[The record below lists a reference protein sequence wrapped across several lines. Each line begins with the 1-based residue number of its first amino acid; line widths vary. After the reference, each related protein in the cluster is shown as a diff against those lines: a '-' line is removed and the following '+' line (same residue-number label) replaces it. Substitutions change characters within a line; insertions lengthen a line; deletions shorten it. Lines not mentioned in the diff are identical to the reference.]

1 MRQILIALAVASAGS
16 SGYAQEQAD
25 EVIVVTEA
33 APQSQVD
40 TAAAVSNLSTDSQ
53 LPGLRID
60 AGELLQGIAGVQ
72 SDQRANYAQ
81 DTRITLR
88 GFGARSAFGVRGV
101 LLRLDGIPLSMPDGQ
116 AQTSSILLDEAENVQ
131 VLRGPLASIYGNAA
145 GGVIDWRSQA
155 PQVSQFRVDAM
166 GGANSTSRW
175 LLQNDWIGERDT
187 IRITGARFQTDGP
200 RAHNSAERNQLA
212 LRWYRQLADN
222 IRLIVRADDND
233 APLLQDPGSLTP
245 ADWRTDPEQTFGG
258 ATRFNTRKSIH
269 HQQVSTTLL
278 GTGTTTQWHVS
289 AWRGWRDIE
298 QYLPF
303 PGSDLTSSGAVID
316 LRRAFTGVDA
326 AVTTAIN
333 DAVKLTIGG
342 AWADQ
347 QDRRLGYVN
356 DFGTRGE
363 VRRDELGTVTNQSL
377 FALAEWQATQTL
389 TLQTG
394 LRYNEVDFGV
404 EDYFVIPDVNP
415 QDSGTLAMQATSWS
429 LGVNYQLNDN
439 WSLFIARGRGFE
451 TPTLTEL
458 AYQNDATGIN
468 QDLGPAKNQQWELG
482 FKWRLPDLRGQFSA
496 FHIDTS
502 DEIVVDQ
509 SNDGRTTY
517 INAERTKRR
526 GVEFQT
532 DWTLSDTLDARF
544 SATWLDANYSDG
556 NRLPGIAEQQA
567 YGQLNWQPLP
577 HPLQL
582 QIAMDYRGDVVATD
596 DNAVIAPSHVL
607 WHLAVQYEH
616 VGQQWSIAP
625 WLKLH
630 NVGDRDYVGSVVV
643 NQGSGR
649 AFEPG
654 VGREL
659 QAGVSITRRY

>member
-1 MRQILIALAVASAGS
+1 MRHVLIALAVAGASS
-16 SGYAQEQAD
+16 SGYAQQEAD

-33 APQSQVD
+33 APQSQRD
-40 TAAAVSNLSTDSQ
+40 TAAAVSNLSTDEQ

-116 AQTSSILLDEAENVQ
+116 AQTSSILLDEANNVQ

-145 GGVIDWRSQA
+145 GGVIDWRSQT
-155 PQVSQFRVDAM
+155 PQVSQLRVDALT
-166 GGANSTSRW
+166 GANSTSRW
-175 LLQNDWIGERDT
+175 LLQNDWVGERDA
-187 IRITGARFQTDGP
+187 IRVVGARLRTDGP
-200 RAHNSAERNQLA
+200 RDQNSAERDQLA
-212 LRWYRQLADN
+212 LRWYRQLTDDM
-222 IRLIVRADDND
+222 RLIVRADDND

-245 ADWRTDPEQTFGG
+245 ADWRADPEQTFGG
-258 ATRFNTRKSIH
+258 ASRFNTRKSIH
-269 HQQVSTTLL
+269 HQQVSATVL
-278 GTGTTTQWHVS
+278 GTGTERQWHIS

-316 LRRAFTGVDA
+316 LRRAFTGIDA
-326 AVTTAIN
+326 ALTMPLTN
-333 DAVKLTIGG
+333 TVKLTVGG

-347 QDRRLGYVN
+347 NDRRFGYVN
-356 DFGTRGE
+356 DFGSRGD
-363 VRRDELGTVTNQSL
+363 VRRDELGTVTSQSL
-377 FALAEWQATQTL
+377 FTLAEWQQTEAL
-389 TLQTG
+389 TWQAG
-394 LRYNEVDFGV
+394 VRYNEVDFSV
-404 EDYFVIPDVNP
+404 DDYFVVSGVNP
-415 QDSGTLAMQATSWS
+415 EDSGALSMQATSWS
-429 LGVNYQLNDN
+429 IGANYQLNDD
-439 WSLFIARGRGFE
+439 WTVFIARGRGFE

-458 AYQNDATGIN
+458 AYQNNATGIN
-468 QDLGPAKNQQWELG
+468 EDLGPAKNQQWEVG
-482 FKWRLPDLRGQFSA
+482 IKWQRPELRGQFSA
-496 FHIDTS
+496 FQIDTS

-517 INAERTKRR
+517 VNAERTERR
-526 GVEFQT
+526 GVELQT

-544 SATWLDANYSDG
+544 SATWLDATYSDG

-577 HPLQL
+577 QPLQFNL
-582 QIAMDYRGDVVATD
+582 VVDYRGDVVATD
-596 DNAVIAPSHVL
+596 DNTVVAPSHAL

-616 VGQQWSIAP
+616 ASAQWTLAP
-625 WLKLH
+625 WLKIH
-630 NVGDRDYVGSVVV
+630 NVTDRDYVGSVVV

-659 QAGVSITRRY
+659 QAGIRITRRY

>member
-1 MRQILIALAVASAGS
+1 MRQILIALAIASACS

-33 APQSQVD
+33 APQSQNK

-116 AQTSSILLDEAENVQ
+116 AQTSSILLDEAENMQ
-131 VLRGPLASIYGNAA
+131 VLRGPLANIYGNAA

-155 PQVSQFRVDAM
+155 PQVSQFRLDAM
-166 GGANSTSRW
+166 GGANATSRW
-175 LLQNDWIGERDT
+175 LLQNDWVGERDA
-187 IRITGARFQTDGP
+187 IRITAAQFQTDGP
-200 RAHNSAERNQLA
+200 RAHNSAERDQLA

-222 IRLIVRADDND
+222 VRLVVRADDNH
-233 APLLQDPGSLTP
+233 APFLQDPGSLTP
-245 ADWRTDPEQTFGG
+245 ADWRTNPEQTFGG

-278 GTGTTTQWHVS
+278 GTGTATQWHVS

-303 PGSDLTSSGAVID
+303 PGRDLTSSGAVID

-326 AVTTAIN
+326 AATTAIN

-347 QDRRLGYVN
+347 QDRRFGYVN
-356 DFGTRGE
+356 DFGSRGE

-404 EDYFVIPDVNP
+404 EDYFVIPGVNP
-415 QDSGTLAMQATSWS
+415 EDSGTLAMQATSWS
-429 LGVNYQLNDN
+429 LGANYQLNDN

-482 FKWRLPDLRGQFSA
+482 VKWRLPDLRGQFSA
-496 FHIDTS
+496 FQIDTS
-502 DEIVVDQ
+502 GEIVVDQ

-517 INAERTKRR
+517 INAERTERR

-532 DWTLSDTLDARF
+532 DWTLSDTLDARI

-577 HPLQL
+577 QPLQV
-582 QIAMDYRGDVVATD
+582 QIALDYRGDVAATD
-596 DNAVIAPSHVL
+596 DNTVIAPSHAL
-607 WHLAVQYEH
+607 WHVALQYEYL
-616 VGQQWSIAP
+616 GQQWTIAP

-630 NVGDRDYVGSVVV
+630 NVSDRDYVGSVVV

-659 QAGVSITRRY
+659 QAGVRITRRY